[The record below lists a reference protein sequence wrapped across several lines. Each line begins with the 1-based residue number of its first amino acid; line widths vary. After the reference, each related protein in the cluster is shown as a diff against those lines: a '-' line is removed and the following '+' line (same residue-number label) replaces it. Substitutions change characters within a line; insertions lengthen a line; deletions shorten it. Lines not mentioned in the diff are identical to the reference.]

1 MGSGTVSV
9 PYVFYA
15 NGVILGLALLLLSA
29 ALSCYTGWLI
39 TYCAQET
46 GGNSFEEIAMKLYGK
61 KGMVLTSV
69 CNLVCNVGF
78 LISNLI
84 LFK

>member
-1 MGSGTVSV
+1 MGAGSVSV

-15 NGVILGLALLLLSA
+15 NGVILAIALLMVSA

-39 TYCAQET
+39 AYCAEET
-46 GGNSFEEIAMKLYGK
+46 GGKSFEEIAYKLYGR
-61 KGMVLTSV
+61 KGMVITSV
-69 CNLVCNVGF
+69 CNLSCNVGF
-78 LISNLI
+78 LIANLI